1 MLYLLFDITYTII
14 KTTVNGVVYLVTP
27 AKRDIQ
33 GELVVTLVEE
43 NSTLV
48 EENLRLQNEIE
59 NLKKQK

>member
-48 EENLRLQNEIE
+48 
-59 NLKKQK
+59 